1 MNNSEDKISN
11 VLTYDDCCVNKGMT
25 TISTVLLLLI
35 GLSLS
40 LSLLLYWLPEIVFAN
55 ANAQIARFLTY
66 INSQYHFEIQYDSNW
81 QKIEFS
87 PGIEDND
94 RNIVINFLSPS
105 EGGLDT
111 FREYL
116 IVEVGDIHSQQS
128 STYSSL
134 SQYVLNQINDYKK
147 SFRGFQLIESSN
159 KTRSSVSNGYLLSSD
174 IVYTYNDPIV
184 GKIKVMEFYFIN
196 KDKIYFLSFKSDAMK
211 YQTYLPIIQKVVSSF
226 RITQ

>member
-1 MNNSEDKISN
+1 MNNGQDRIVN
-11 VLTYDDCCVNKGMT
+11 VSTHENYFVDKGMT
-25 TISTVLLLLI
+25 TTILTVLLFSI
-35 GLSLS
+35 ASS
-40 LSLLLYWLPEIVFAN
+40 LSLLLVYWLPDNVFAN

-66 INSQYHFEIQYDSNW
+66 INAQYHFEIQYDSNW

-87 PGIEDND
+87 PGIEDNG

-116 IVEVGDIHSQQS
+116 IVEVGDVHSLHS

-159 KTRSSVSNGYLLSSD
+159 NTQRSASNGYLSSSK
-174 IVYTYNDPIV
+174 IVYTYNDPIA
-184 GKIKVMEFYFIN
+184 GKIKVMESYFAN

-211 YQTYLPIIQKVVSSF
+211 YLTYLPTIQKVVNSF
-226 RITQ
+226 RIT

>member
-11 VLTYDDCCVNKGMT
+11 LSTHQNYCVDKEMT
-25 TISTVLLLLI
+25 TILIVLLLSI
-35 GLSLS
+35 GSSLS
-40 LSLLLYWLPEIVFAN
+40 LLLLYWLPDDVFAS

-66 INSQYHFEIQYDSNW
+66 INAQYHFEIQYDSNW

-87 PGIEDND
+87 PGIEDNG

-116 IVEVGDIHSQQS
+116 IVEVGDVHSLQS

-184 GKIKVMEFYFIN
+184 GKIKAMEFYFIN
-196 KDKIYFLSFKSDAMK
+196 KDKIYFLSFKSDAIK
-211 YQTYLPIIQKVVSSF
+211 YLTYLPIIQKVVNSF
-226 RITQ
+226 RIT